1 MWILGLKGLKVIP
14 SMRAKMVLHKVVK
27 FYRRLFMYG
36 REHELAPTRKT
47 SVKFCECEE
56 LYLC

>member
-14 SMRAKMVLHKVVK
+14 SKRANRVLHKVAK
-27 FYRRLFMYG
+27 FYRRLYIYG

-47 SVKFCECEE
+47 SVKFCECDE